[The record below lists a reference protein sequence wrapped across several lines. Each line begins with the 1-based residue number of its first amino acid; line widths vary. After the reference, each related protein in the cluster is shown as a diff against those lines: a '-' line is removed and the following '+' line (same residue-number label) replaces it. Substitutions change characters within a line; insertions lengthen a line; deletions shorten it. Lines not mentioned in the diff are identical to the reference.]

1 MRIKS
6 DDDKGGER
14 TKGAKFKS
22 RKSQGSNF
30 QSKPGSELK
39 KDQAQAETQR
49 HKTRGTG
56 TKKTL
61 SILG

>member
-6 DDDKGGER
+6 DADKGGER

-39 KDQAQAETQR
+39 RDQAQAETENWD
-49 HKTRGTG
+49 KENT
-56 TKKTL
+56 
-61 SILG
+61 